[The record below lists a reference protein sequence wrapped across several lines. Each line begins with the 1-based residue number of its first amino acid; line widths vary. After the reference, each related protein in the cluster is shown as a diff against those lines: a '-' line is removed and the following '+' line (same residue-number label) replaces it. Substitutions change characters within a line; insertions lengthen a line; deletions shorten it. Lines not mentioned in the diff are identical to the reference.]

1 MLENEKLIPR
11 ELILLARSMRMIQA
25 NNQVRY
31 TQLPTETIER

>member
-25 NNQVRY
+25 NNQVRC
-31 TQLPTETIER
+31 ISFFVVKGD